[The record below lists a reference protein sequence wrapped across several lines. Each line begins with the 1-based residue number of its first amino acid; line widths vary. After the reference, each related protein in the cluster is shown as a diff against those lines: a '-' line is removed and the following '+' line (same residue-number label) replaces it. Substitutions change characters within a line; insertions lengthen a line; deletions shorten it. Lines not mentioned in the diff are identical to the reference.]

1 MLEVSEII
9 MHNFWHDF
17 EDGNMMEKRICVI
30 WIQPVW
36 LYTKK
41 NTDICEDI
49 ADGVET
55 WFDISNYELDILF
68 PEGKNQK

>member
-1 MLEVSEII
+1 MILKTEI
-9 MHNFWHDF
+9 WW
-17 EDGNMMEKRICVI
+17 KREFVLYGYSQFDC
-30 WIQPVW
+30 IQ
-36 LYTKK
+36 KK

-55 WFDISNYELDILF
+55 WFDISNYELDKLF